1 FRRDLL
7 PALARRR
14 LHLGLLPEGGRGRT
28 ERKTQGNLEHETH
41 PGLRRLSPG
50 GKAQGARVMPA
61 IQSKIDTSTDGF
73 QSNRK
78 RMLELV
84 SFLRNLEK
92 RTRDKSEEAKPL
104 FDKRGQLLPRER
116 VARLLDA
123 GAPWLELA
131 SIAGYCLDNP
141 DPEKSIPGG

>member
-1 FRRDLL
+1 
-7 PALARRR
+7 
-14 LHLGLLPEGGRGRT
+14 
-28 ERKTQGNLEHETH
+28 
-41 PGLRRLSPG
+41 
-50 GKAQGARVMPA
+50 MPA
-61 IQSKIDTSTDGF
+61 IQSKIDTSSEAF
-73 QSNRK
+73 QGNRK

-116 VARLLDA
+116 VARRLDA

-131 SIAGYCLDNP
+131 SVAGYCLDNP
-141 DPEKSIPGG
+141 DAEKSIPGGGMIAGIGYVAGVGSMVGARQVGLHDGTVQLL